1 MKTHKK
7 SDVAARFRPPAVPL
21 VVHDPYFSVW
31 SFADELTSGWTR
43 HWTGTNQGMCGLL
56 RVDGKTFRFAGD
68 SPGLPAAKQVSLEV
82 LPTRTMYR
90 FEAGGVELAL
100 TFMTPALPDDLDV
113 LARPVTYVAFDA
125 RVLDGRAH
133 RVQLSFDISADW
145 SVDSPSQ
152 KVASSRFR
160 LDGLSVLRTGSQDQ
174 RMLERA
180 GDNLRIE
187 WGHLYLAVPQQ
198 KGASDALAAAARGR
212 SAFIQTGC
220 LPAGDDIAEPA
231 AVQEQWPA
239 LMAAFDLGVVR
250 RGPAVSRHVIV
261 AYDDR
266 FALEHMHRR
275 VRAYWRRNGQTV
287 DGLLLTAAGEY
298 AALARRCRAFDDE
311 LMADLRAAGGESY
324 ARLCALSYRQAI
336 GAHKLAADF
345 DGTLLFL
352 SKENFSNGCI
362 ATVDVTYPSA
372 PLFLAL
378 NPALLRGMVEPVLA
392 YAAGPRWKFPFAP
405 HDLGT
410 DPLANGQVYGGGESS
425 ERSQMPVEEC
435 GNLLLLVA
443 ALQKVGGHDD
453 LVGRYWP
460 QLTTWARYLLERGYD
475 PENQLCTDDFA
486 GHLAHNANLS
496 IKAILALGA
505 YASLCLHM
513 GHDAQAARYRQAAQ
527 RAVRRWVR
535 DADDGD
541 HARLAFDR
549 PGTWSQK
556 YNLVWDRLLGL
567 DLFGQEVARREV
579 AFYRRVQS
587 DLGLPLDSRKTYTK
601 GDWIVWSASLT
612 GRREDFVALVEPLC
626 RWCHTTPSRVP
637 VTDLYETADGRQ
649 VGFQARSVVGGFFIG
664 LLGNGRVWRKWVK
677 RAKK

>member
-1 MKTHKK
+1 
-7 SDVAARFRPPAVPL
+7 
-21 VVHDPYFSVW
+21 
-31 SFADELTSGWTR
+31 
-43 HWTGTNQGMCGLL
+43 
-56 RVDGKTFRFAGD
+56 
-68 SPGLPAAKQVSLEV
+68 
-82 LPTRTMYR
+82 
-90 FEAGGVELAL
+90 
-100 TFMTPALPDDLDV
+100 
-113 LARPVTYVAFDA
+113 
-125 RVLDGRAH
+125 
-133 RVQLSFDISADW
+133 
-145 SVDSPSQ
+145 
-152 KVASSRFR
+152 
-160 LDGLSVLRTGSQDQ
+160 
-174 RMLERA
+174 
-180 GDNLRIE
+180 
-187 WGHLYLAVPQQ
+187 
-198 KGASDALAAAARGR
+198 
-212 SAFIQTGC
+212 
-220 LPAGDDIAEPA
+220 
-231 AVQEQWPA
+231 
-239 LMAAFDLGVVR
+239 
-250 RGPAVSRHVIV
+250 
-261 AYDDR
+261 
-266 FALEHMHRR
+266 
-275 VRAYWRRNGQTV
+275 
-287 DGLLLTAAGEY
+287 
-298 AALARRCRAFDDE
+298 
-311 LMADLRAAGGESY
+311 
-324 ARLCALSYRQAI
+324 
-336 GAHKLAADF
+336 
-345 DGTLLFL
+345 
-352 SKENFSNGCI
+352 
-362 ATVDVTYPSA
+362 
-372 PLFLAL
+372 
-378 NPALLRGMVEPVLA
+378 
-392 YAAGPRWKFPFAP
+392 
-405 HDLGT
+405 
-410 DPLANGQVYGGGESS
+410 
-425 ERSQMPVEEC
+425 MPVEEC